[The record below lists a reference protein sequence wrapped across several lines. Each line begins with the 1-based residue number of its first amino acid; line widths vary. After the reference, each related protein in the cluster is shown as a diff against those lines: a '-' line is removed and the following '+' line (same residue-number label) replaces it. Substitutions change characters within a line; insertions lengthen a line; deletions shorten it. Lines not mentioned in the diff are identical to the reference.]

1 MSALMPGL
9 PDRYLPEAVMTHNL
23 PEGIKVLFVSGF
35 GPVVRRQE
43 ASERLYRD
51 TLGLPLEP
59 TEGYEG

>member
-43 ASERLYRD
+43 ASERL
-51 TLGLPLEP
+51 
-59 TEGYEG
+59 